1 MVKVTALKGATK
13 KKLTGI
19 AFVLP
24 CTIIL
29 ILMMAFPVIQT
40 FVFSFANIK
49 LPNFEMSFSGFDNF
63 VKAFS
68 KPEVSMIIRNTVIWT
83 IISVFLRLLLGLG
96 SALIMNAN
104 VKGIVTLRVVALLP
118 WTVPMIV
125 SSNTWRWILQSENG
139 VVNGTLRAMGLGQ
152 YAQTWLGNVSTALPS
167 ILLANS
173 WVGFPFV
180 MMMLLSAMQGLS
192 RELYEAA
199 EIDGANGFHLFRYI
213 TFPGIKPVLY
223 VVLALES
230 ISAINAFDMIFVMTG
245 GGPGGATEIF
255 GLFIYRLAF
264 GGSFDFGS
272 ASAVSVVLITIAVL
286 GFSLYGFAESAG
298 KRRGEA

>member
-1 MVKVTALKGATK
+1 VKINTLKTSTK

-24 CTIIL
+24 CVIIL
-29 ILMMAFPVIQT
+29 VLMMAYPLIQT
-40 FVFSFANIK
+40 FAFSFTDIK
-49 LPNFEMSFSGFDNF
+49 LPNFELKFIGLKNF
-63 VKAFS
+63 VTAFS
-68 KPEVSMIIRNTVIWT
+68 KPEVSIVIRNTIIWT
-83 IISVFLRLLLGLG
+83 VFSVFVRLVLGLV
-96 SALIMNAN
+96 SALIMNSN
-104 VKGIVTLRVVALLP
+104 VKGIVTLRVIALLP
-118 WTVPMIV
+118 WTVPLIV

-139 VVNGTLRAMGLGQ
+139 VINGTLRAMGLGGW
-152 YAQTWLGNVSTALPS
+152 AHTWLANASTALPS
-167 ILLANS
+167 IMVANT

-192 RELYEAA
+192 RDLYEAA

-213 TFPGIKPVLY
+213 TLPGIKPVIL
-223 VVLALES
+223 VVLALET
-230 ISAINAFDMIFVMTG
+230 ISAINSFDMIFVMTG

-264 GGSFDFGS
+264 TNFDFGS

-286 GFSLYGFAESAG
+286 GFSMYGFAQTG
-298 KRRGEA
+298 NRKRGEA